1 MGVMLFV
8 LKSAKKVS
16 MLNKKKKK
24 NPELPPKPVEKIL
37 SQKSFFDVKV
47 NIFLNQFNK
56 NSIIVLYVLMG

>member
-16 MLNKKKKK
+16 MLNQKKKP
-24 NPELPPKPVEKIL
+24 PELPLKPAEKIL

-47 NIFLNQFNK
+47 NIFFNQFIK
-56 NSIIVLYVLMG
+56 NSIIVLNVLMG

>member
-16 MLNKKKKK
+16 MLNKKK
-24 NPELPPKPVEKIL
+24 NPELPFKPVEKIL

-47 NIFLNQFNK
+47 NIFLNQFIK
-56 NSIIVLYVLMG
+56 NSIIVLNVLMG

>member
-1 MGVMLFV
+1 MLFV

-16 MLNKKKKK
+16 MLNKKKK
-24 NPELPPKPVEKIL
+24 NPEPPFKPAEKIL